1 VVIGVPFTQ
10 WIGRAFGQAVK
21 MNPTATEPSALDVML
36 APTTQQTFFSEH
48 YERAPL
54 HVARDDAE
62 HFGDLYG
69 IGDVEDALIVGAREP
84 ESFALVKAG
93 SPEIATDDFT
103 YERPSIRWRLTGKGP
118 KRWIDARKVVSSFA
132 DGYTVIIKDAALY
145 SARLQR
151 FCNALQRHLMAFA
164 QPNVYFTPPAA
175 QGFAV
180 HHDTH
185 DTLTA
190 QLTGEK
196 TWRIYE
202 PLIELPLE
210 SQPFHS
216 GTKVE
221 GLKLL
226 REVHLKPGDTLYIPR
241 GYPHEAKTSQSLS
254 LHCTFALAPVR
265 LTDVLD
271 LALRISGDQDV
282 ELRRSLPP
290 DLLARPDTPAKL
302 GEFFESR
309 LAATFDA
316 ARMQLALE
324 IALNEL
330 FRLTRPNADG
340 AFEQALRTFRI
351 APQTR
356 VHIDERVPY
365 MVRERGGIELLI
377 AGKVVAF
384 PPLCKNAFLRL
395 QQGPAAAQELDPA
408 LAPEH
413 RDLLIKLLALEGLV
427 VID

>member
-1 VVIGVPFTQ
+1 VERNDPAYFS
-10 WIGRAFGQAVK
+10 AV
-21 MNPTATEPSALDVML
+21 
-36 APTTQQTFFSEH
+36 
-48 YERAPL
+48 
-54 HVARDDAE
+54 
-62 HFGDLYG
+62 YG
-69 IGDVEDALIVGAREP
+69 IGDVEDALVVGAREP
-84 ESFALVKAG
+84 DNFALVKAG
-93 SPEIATDDFT
+93 SPEIEQDDFT

-118 KRWIDARKVVSSFA
+118 RRWVDARKMVSSYA
-132 DGYTVIIKDAALY
+132 EGYTLIIKDAALF

-175 QGFAV
+175 QGFQV

-190 QLTGEK
+190 QLAGEK

-202 PLIELPLE
+202 PLVALPLE

-226 REVHLKPGDTLYIPR
+226 REVHLRPGDTLYIPR
-241 GYPHEAKTSQSLS
+241 GFPHEASTSQTLS

-265 LTDVLD
+265 ITDVLD
-271 LALRISGDQDV
+271 LAMRIAGDRDV
-282 ELRRSLPP
+282 ELRRSLSPE
-290 DLLARPDTPAKL
+290 LLGRADTAAKL
-302 GEFFESR
+302 GEFLESR
-309 LAATFDA
+309 LTQTFDS

-330 FRLTRPNADG
+330 FRLTRPNAEG
-340 AFEQALRTFRI
+340 AFDQALKTFEI
-351 APQTR
+351 TGSTR
-356 VHIDERVPY
+356 VRIDDGVPY
-365 MVRERGGIELLI
+365 LARRRADGGVELVI

-384 PPLCKNAFLRL
+384 PPICKAAFERL
-395 QQGPAAAQELDPA
+395 QQGPAAAGDLDPS
-408 LAPEH
+408 LSPEH
-413 RDLLIKLLALEGLV
+413 RSLLIKLLVLEGLV

>member
-1 VVIGVPFTQ
+1 MESIAAD
-10 WIGRAFGQAVK
+10 RA
-21 MNPTATEPSALDVML
+21 ALDVML
-36 APTTQQTFFSEH
+36 APTTVDAFFETY
-48 YERAPL
+48 YERRPL
-54 HVARDDAE
+54 HVRRDA
-62 HFGDLYG
+62 HGYFGGLYG
-69 IGDVEDALIVGAREP
+69 VADVEDALIVGAREA
-84 ESFALVKAG
+84 ENFALVKAG
-93 SPEIATDDFT
+93 SPELVLDDFT

-118 KRWIDARKVVSSFA
+118 KRWVDARKVVSSFA
-132 DGYTVIIKDAALY
+132 DGYTLIIKDAALF

-151 FCNALQRHLMAFA
+151 FCNALQRGLMAFA
-164 QPNVYFTPPAA
+164 QPNVYLTPPAA
-175 QGFAV
+175 QGFQV

-202 PLIELPLE
+202 PVIELPLE

-226 REVHLKPGDTLYIPR
+226 QEVHLKAGDTLYIPR
-241 GYPHEAKTSQSLS
+241 GFPHEAKTSQTLS

-271 LALRISGDQDV
+271 LALRIAGDQDV
-282 ELRRSLPP
+282 ELRRSLAAP
-290 DLLARPDTPAKL
+290 LLARPDTPLKL
-302 GEFFESR
+302 GQFFQAR
-309 LAATFDA
+309 LSETFDA

-340 AFEQALRTFRI
+340 AFEQALRTFDITPATRI
-351 APQTR
+351 R
-356 VHIDERVPY
+356 IDENVPY
-365 MVRERGGIELLI
+365 LVRTRGPGVELLI

-384 PPLCKNAFLRL
+384 PP
-395 QQGPAAAQELDPA
+395 
-408 LAPEH
+408 
-413 RDLLIKLLALEGLV
+413 
-427 VID
+427 